1 MRLQSIQSVM
11 IKPFLLQIN
20 TVADTLATQGEAGA
34 ESVVRTKSIL
44 EFIIAGGVT
53 MIPLAL
59 ISILTI
65 YIIAERIKSINKAA
79 KEQPDFM
86 NKINDY
92 IHDGKIESALSLCS
106 SQDSPIARMIGK
118 GVSKIGR
125 PVKDISASIENVAKL
140 EVTSLEKNLPLLATC
155 AGAAPMIGFLG
166 TVVGMIQ
173 TFQSMVENGKGVE
186 VTDLASGIMVAMV
199 TTVGGLIIGIV
210 AYIAYNMLTVKVD
223 KVINRMEATS
233 IEFLELLDEPG
244 N

>member
-1 MRLQSIQSVM
+1 MNH
-11 IKPFLLQIN
+11 PFLLQIQN
-20 TVADTLATQGEAGA
+20 AADTVATNGEAVG

-53 MIPLAL
+53 MIPLGL
-59 ISILTI
+59 ISLLTI
-65 YIIAERIKSINKAA
+65 YIIAERIKSINKAS

-86 NKINDY
+86 NKIKDF
-92 IHDGKIESALSLCS
+92 IHDGKIDSALSLCS
-106 SQDSPIARMIGK
+106 SQASPIARMIGK

-140 EVTSLEKNLPLLATC
+140 EVTALEKNLPLLATC

-173 TFQSMVENGKGVE
+173 TFQSMVDSGKGVE

-244 N
+244 K